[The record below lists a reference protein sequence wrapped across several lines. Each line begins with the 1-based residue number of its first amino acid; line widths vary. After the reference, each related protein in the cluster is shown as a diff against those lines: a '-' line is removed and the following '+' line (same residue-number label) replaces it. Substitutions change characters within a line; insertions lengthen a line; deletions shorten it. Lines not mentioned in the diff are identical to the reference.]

1 MRIYS
6 KIKRLSDI
14 ALALP
19 LILFLFPIYLLLA
32 LIIWLQ
38 DGGPAIF
45 KQMRVGRNG
54 QEFMFYKF
62 RSMPVSTP
70 NVESR
75 ETQKLQITPFGKF
88 IRRTNLDELPQI
100 YNVLRGDMSFIG
112 PRPPICSQK
121 ELVEMRRANGALA
134 IQPGLTGWAQV
145 NAYDGMSTEQKAA
158 FDGEYANRF
167 SISIDLLI
175 LAKTVGYFFKK
186 PPTY

>member
-1 MRIYS
+1 MRIYPT
-6 KIKRLSDI
+6 IKRLSDI
-14 ALALP
+14 TLAVL
-19 LILFLFPIYLLLA
+19 LLLLLFPMYLMMA

-45 KQMRVGRNG
+45 KQSRVGRNG

-121 ELVEMRRANGALA
+121 DLVEMRRANGALA
-134 IQPGLTGWAQV
+134 VHPGLTGWAQV
-145 NAYDGMSTEQKAA
+145 NAYDGMPLEQKAA

-167 SISIDLLI
+167 SINIDLLI
-175 LAKTVGYFFKK
+175 LVKTVGYFFKK

>member
-1 MRIYS
+1 MRIYA
-6 KIKRLSDI
+6 IFKRLGDI
-14 ALALP
+14 ALAISL
-19 LILFLFPIYLLLA
+19 LLFLFPIFLLLT
-32 LIIWLQ
+32 LTIRLQ

-45 KQMRVGRNG
+45 KQMRVGIDG

-62 RSMPVSTP
+62 RSMPVRAP

-145 NAYDGMSTEQKAA
+145 NAYDGMSSEQKAA

>member
-1 MRIYS
+1 MKIYP
-6 KIKRLSDI
+6 KIKRLGDI
-14 ALALP
+14 ALAISIL
-19 LILFLFPIYLLLA
+19 LFLLPMYLLLA

-45 KQMRVGRNG
+45 KQRRVGRNG

-121 ELVEMRRANGALA
+121 ELIEMRRANGALA

-145 NAYDGMSTEQKAA
+145 NAYDRMPPEQKAA
-158 FDGEYANRF
+158 FDGEYADRF
-167 SISIDLLI
+167 SINIDLLI
-175 LAKTVGYFFKK
+175 LVKTVGYFFKK

>member
-1 MRIYS
+1 MKIYPI
-6 KIKRLSDI
+6 IKRLGDI
-14 ALALP
+14 ALAIAL
-19 LILFLFPIYLLLA
+19 LLFLLPMYLLLA

-38 DGGPAIF
+38 DNGPAIF
-45 KQMRVGRNG
+45 KQRRVGRNG

-121 ELVEMRRANGALA
+121 ELIEMRRANGALA
-134 IQPGLTGWAQV
+134 IKPGLTGWAQV
-145 NAYDGMSTEQKAA
+145 NAYDGMSPEQKAA
-158 FDGEYANRF
+158 FDAEYANCF

-175 LAKTVGYFFKK
+175 LVKTVRYFVKK

>member
-1 MRIYS
+1 MRIYPT
-6 KIKRLSDI
+6 IKRLSDI
-14 ALALP
+14 TLAVL
-19 LILFLFPIYLLLA
+19 LLLLLFPMYLLMA

-45 KQMRVGRNG
+45 KQKRVGRNG
-54 QEFMFYKF
+54 QAFIFYKF

-75 ETQKLQITPFGKF
+75 ETQKLQITPFGKL

-100 YNVLRGDMSFIG
+100 YNVLIGDMSFIG

-134 IQPGLTGWAQV
+134 LQPGLTGLAQV
-145 NAYDGMSTEQKAA
+145 NAYDGMSPEQKAA

>member
-1 MRIYS
+1 MRIYP
-6 KIKRLSDI
+6 KFKRLGDM
-14 ALALP
+14 ALAIL
-19 LILFLFPIYLLLA
+19 LLLFLFPLYVLLA
-32 LIIWLQ
+32 LIIWFQ
-38 DGGPAIF
+38 DGAPAIF
-45 KQMRVGRNG
+45 KQRRVGRNG

-100 YNVLRGDMSFIG
+100 YNVLKGDMSFIG
-112 PRPPICSQK
+112 PRPPICSQN
-121 ELVEMRRANGALA
+121 ELIEMRRANGALA
-134 IQPGLTGWAQV
+134 IQPGMTGWAQV
-145 NAYDGMSTEQKAA
+145 NAYDGMPPEQKAA

-167 SISIDLLI
+167 SIRIDLLI